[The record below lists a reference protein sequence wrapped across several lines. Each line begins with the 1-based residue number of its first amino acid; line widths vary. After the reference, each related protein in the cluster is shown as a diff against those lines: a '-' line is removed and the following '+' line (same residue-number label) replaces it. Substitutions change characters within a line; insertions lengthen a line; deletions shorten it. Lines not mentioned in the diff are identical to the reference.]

1 MSGDQRVGQMMLQAY
16 DLPPVAL
23 EACGAG
29 AAGTQILT
37 PLDEL
42 AELAL
47 ERVARTPATATATDP
62 LAEILN
68 GCRAHLSC
76 DDEARSWFVE
86 NAR

>member
-1 MSGDQRVGQMMLQAY
+1 MLQAH

-23 EACGAG
+23 EARGAG
-29 AAGTQILT
+29 AAGAQLLT
-37 PLDEL
+37 TLDEL

-47 ERVARTPATATATDP
+47 ERVARTPATATDP
-62 LAEILN
+62 MAEILN

-76 DDEARSWFVE
+76 DDKARSWFVE

>member
-1 MSGDQRVGQMMLQAY
+1 MLQAH
-16 DLPPVAL
+16 DLSPVAL
-23 EACGAG
+23 EARGAG
-29 AAGTQILT
+29 AAGAQLLT
-37 PLDEL
+37 ALDEL

-62 LAEILN
+62 MAEILN

-76 DDEARSWFVE
+76 DDKARSWFVE